1 MQGENLCI
9 SIPVREFK
17 KRREYMNKRTLLIT
31 MAVCGLI
38 LSGCGKKPK
47 QAQVQNVPQIPEAP
61 AVAAPAKTDTGDVF
75 KEFSKKGSKEAEGK
89 GNKKAIAPESYTP
102 EFSENGRY
110 VVQIAAASARTAADE
125 LAAAFKGKGYP
136 AYVVEVQNPTP
147 ALQGTYYRVRIGGF
161 TMLADAKAFGENILR
176 LANYDYWVDLKS
188 NEGMTYGSPVN
199 QSTSTPYSTPAPTPS
214 SSYEPAST
222 PVYTPTPTPSTS
234 TTPSTETNWNAG
246 SSTPAATSPGTAGSS
261 LTTPAPAAGTT
272 PEPAATTPA
281 TSTGSSWT
289 TGSSSAPATATETP
303 ATTTPPAQSTE
314 STQPA
319 ATTPPASSTDTSK
332 GSWGG
337 GWK

>member
-1 MQGENLCI
+1 M
-9 SIPVREFK
+9 
-17 KRREYMNKRTLLIT
+17 RTLLIA
-31 MAVCGLI
+31 MAVCGLVF
-38 LSGCGKKPK
+38 SGCGKKPK
-47 QAQVQNVPQIPEAP
+47 QAQVQNVPQVPEPA
-61 AVAAPAKTDTGDVF
+61 AVAPSAPAKTDTGDVF

-102 EFSENGRY
+102 EFSDNGRY

-161 TMLADAKAFGENILR
+161 AMLADAKAFGENILR
-176 LANYDYWVDLKS
+176 QANYDYWVDLKS
-188 NEGMTYGSPVN
+188 NEGMTYGNPLN
-199 QSTSTPYSTPAPTPS
+199 QSTSAPYSTSTPSTFTPAPAPAPASTN
-214 SSYEPAST
+214 EPAST
-222 PVYTPTPTPSTS
+222 PVYTPTPASTPSTS
-234 TTPSTETNWNAG
+234 TPPSTSTETNWNA
-246 SSTPAATSPGTAGSS
+246 SSSAPAATSSPATTSGSS
-261 LTTPAPAAGTT
+261 VTTPTTPAASTT
-272 PEPAATTPA
+272 PEPPATTPS

-289 TGSSSAPATATETP
+289 SGSSSAPATESQ
-303 ATTTPPAQSTE
+303 TTPPTQSTE

-332 GSWGG
+332 SWGG